1 VIRSSKLRLP
11 LTLLLTLIT
20 AVGLGCSPPDPAD
33 NLTQES
39 PGFDDE
45 QPTSSDA
52 PSLEELASA
61 SYDGVATETVTLIGG
76 EWEGEPFVEGG
87 ASRPVVGLVDDFYL
101 AADLNGD
108 GNQEAVALLWTS
120 SGGSGTFDYLA
131 VVGREGDRLVNLG
144 TSELGD
150 RVKIRAYRFENNQ
163 VVLDVIQAGPDDA
176 GCCPGQKMQRS
187 WALAEDGLTEVSTED
202 LGRISVSD
210 LEGVE
215 WVLNRLTWDEA
226 APAEPEITL
235 VFHNGS
241 ISGSSGCNR
250 YNSEVSEGDMPG
262 DLSVGL
268 IASTRMAC
276 GDDVNALETR
286 FRQALES
293 ANQYSFMAGN
303 LVLNWSR
310 EDVWNTMIFESR
322 PLATESES

>member
-1 VIRSSKLRLP
+1 MIRQSTRCVPS
-11 LTLLLTLIT
+11 TLVLALMA
-20 AVGLGCSPPDPAD
+20 AVSLGCSSPDTD
-33 NLTQES
+33 NDLPEES
-39 PGFDDE
+39 PVLNSE
-45 QPTSSDA
+45 HTTSPDA
-52 PSLEELASA
+52 PSLKELASA
-61 SYDGVATETVTLIGG
+61 SYDGVAEETVTLVDG
-76 EWEGEPFVEGG
+76 EWEGEPFMEGA
-87 ASRPVVGLVDDFYL
+87 ASRPIVGLVDDFYL

-131 VVGREGDRLVNLG
+131 VVGREGDSLVNLG

-163 VVLDVIQAGPDDA
+163 VVLEVIQAGPDDA
-176 GCCPGQKMQRS
+176 GCCPGQKMRRS
-187 WALAEDGLTEVSTED
+187 WTLSQDGLAEVSTEN

-215 WVLNRLTWDEA
+215 WVLKKFTWDEA
-226 APAEPEITL
+226 APPEPEITL
-235 VFHNGS
+235 VFQSGG

-276 GDDVNALETR
+276 NDDINAFETR
-286 FRQALES
+286 YLQALES
-293 ANQYSFMAGN
+293 VNQYSFIAGN

-310 EDVWNTMIFESR
+310 EDVWNTMIFASR
-322 PLATESES
+322 PPSTEPAS